1 MRKKRG
7 EKRGHTTDPRTSLGA
22 SHSRVLRRRSC
33 AHAAARIIDSTVP
46 AIRPLHRCIMWLCA
60 RSVVWRGSSRRAG
73 RCKGATGGPTRRPR
87 HRLASRCAPR
97 AAWADPGA
105 QQDKPASPHH
115 HLVPATRGER
125 APGCRH
131 SRRWPRRPWRRMWHR
146 SQICHTRR
154 RRLRATR
161 PARLSTIR
169 TSYPPPQP
177 RRLRPSARQ
186 VLSPA
191 RASSLSSATSSS
203 TSLSTRPRL
212 GISQ

>member
-1 MRKKRG
+1 MLRAAAAAAAADENLTSGDPTDNFCERRSKRGNMTMLRILIFLFFFFRLAMRKKRG
-7 EKRGHTTDPRTSLGA
+7 EKRGHTDPRTSLGA

-33 AHAAARIIDSTVP
+33 AHAAARIIDRTVP

-87 HRLASRCAPR
+87 HRLASRCVPR
-97 AAWADPGA
+97 AAWANPGA

-131 SRRWPRRPWRRMWHR
+131 SRRWPRRP
-146 SQICHTRR
+146 
-154 RRLRATR
+154 
-161 PARLSTIR
+161 
-169 TSYPPPQP
+169 
-177 RRLRPSARQ
+177 
-186 VLSPA
+186 
-191 RASSLSSATSSS
+191 
-203 TSLSTRPRL
+203 
-212 GISQ
+212 